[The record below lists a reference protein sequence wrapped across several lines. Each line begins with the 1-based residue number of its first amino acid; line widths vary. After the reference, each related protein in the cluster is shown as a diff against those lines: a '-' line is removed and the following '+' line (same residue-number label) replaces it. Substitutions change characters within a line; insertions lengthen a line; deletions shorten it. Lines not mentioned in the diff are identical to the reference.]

1 MHAESHATV
10 LEMIRS
16 KRCGAFL
23 KQKTMQSENMSPQS
37 LGDIFYSFEL
47 KAVG

>member
-1 MHAESHATV
+1 MRAESHATV

-16 KRCGAFL
+16 KRCATCL
-23 KQKTMQSENMSPQS
+23 KQKTKFEVILSRWGNT
-37 LGDIFYSFEL
+37 FYSFEL

>member
-16 KRCGAFL
+16 KRCGTCL
-23 KQKTMQSENMSPQS
+23 KQKTMKSEGILSPWGAHS
-37 LGDIFYSFEL
+37 IVLN
-47 KAVG
+47 